1 MFIFKKNSIFCI
13 IIIIQ
18 WSMILKFID
27 LEKPAVKEKTNL
39 QLLSGK
45 DVPDIKIFSLV
56 SEDDFELMTEQWLF
70 SMKDRYKYVKRIGG
84 SRDQGRDIFAY
95 QDENMTILDIYQCK
109 HYDKKLTPSNIYV
122 EIGKLLYYTYNQ
134 EYVVPKN
141 YYIVSSKGCGAA
153 LTKLIENSDKFKCAI
168 IQNWNSNCKRAI
180 TKEKNIEL
188 NNEFKRFI
196 KNFDFSIIHEI
207 TPLNFLEEFEKTKY
221 YSSWFGLRKF
231 KRKTPPEPSN
241 IIESNELKYVNKLY
255 RAYGSIN
262 NSQVTNFKQLS
273 NKYQEHFNIQR
284 RCFYSAEGLKEFSRD
299 SLPTDE
305 TFNDLQ
311 NQIMA
316 PVKSQ
321 ILCNTYKNGLE
332 CLTSAISVATTLN
345 IGNNSLS
352 EFLKTNDRIG
362 ILHQVANE
370 DESVEWTEYE

>member
-1 MFIFKKNSIFCI
+1 ME
-13 IIIIQ
+13 
-18 WSMILKFID
+18 FID
-27 LEKPAVKEKTNL
+27 LEKPKIKEKTNL

-70 SMKDRYKYVKRIGG
+70 SMKDRYKYVKRIGASG
-84 SRDQGRDIFAY
+84 DQGRDIFAY

-109 HYDKKLTPSNIYV
+109 HYNNKLTPSNIYV

-141 YYIVSSKGCGAA
+141 YYIISSKGCGTA
-153 LTKLIENSDKFKCAI
+153 LTKLIENPEKFKSAI
-168 IQNWNSNCKRAI
+168 IQNWNNNCKSTI
-180 TKEKNIEL
+180 TKEKSIEL
-188 NNEFKRFI
+188 NTEFETFI
-196 KNFDFSIIHEI
+196 KNFDFSIINEI

-241 IIESNELKYVNKLY
+241 IIENNELTYVNKLY
-255 RAYGSIN
+255 RAYGSVNKSSI
-262 NSQVTNFKQLS
+262 TNFKQLS
-273 NKYQEHFNIQR
+273 NKYQEHFSIQR
-284 RCFYSAEGLKEFSRD
+284 KCFYSAEGLKEFSRD

-311 NQIMA
+311 NQIMD

-321 ILCNTYKNGLE
+321 ILCNTYKNGVE
-332 CLTSAISVATTLN
+332 CLNSAIAVATTLN

-370 DESVEWTEYE
+370 DESIEWTEHE